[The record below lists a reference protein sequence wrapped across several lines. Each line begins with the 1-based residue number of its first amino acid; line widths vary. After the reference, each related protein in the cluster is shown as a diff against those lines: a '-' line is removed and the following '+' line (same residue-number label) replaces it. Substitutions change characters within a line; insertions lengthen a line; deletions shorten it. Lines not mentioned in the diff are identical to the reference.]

1 MQKVKQT
8 KCSTKNIPNYEVLR
22 SCNVFYT
29 IRTASCS
36 IQPTFLIKY
45 FCLFK
50 LFGAD
55 HLNKYWLKCKKI
67 IIKVSTVFKML
78 HNSQNYYG
86 CWQRLMKYFESTVF
100 WTVNLTKAY
109 AMSKRQT
116 TSGTRHVILDEKEF
130 SKILRRISKEKRM
143 KFLFKI
149 DHKTCGYNKISRKK
163 SKVSLLVSILSAQF
177 KTLAIFFSF
186 IFCRWKNS

>member
-8 KCSTKNIPNYEVLR
+8 KFSTKNIPNYEVVR

-78 HNSQNYYG
+78 YNFQNYYG
-86 CWQRLMKYFESTVF
+86 CWQRLMKYFDSTVF
-100 WTVNLTKAY
+100 WTVNLTEAY
-109 AMSKRQT
+109 AMGKRQT
-116 TSGTRHVILDEKEF
+116 TSSTRHVILDEKEF
-130 SKILRRISKEKRM
+130 SKILRRILKEKR
-143 KFLFKI
+143 
-149 DHKTCGYNKISRKK
+149 NE
-163 SKVSLLVSILSAQF
+163 
-177 KTLAIFFSF
+177 IFVQNWSQNL
-186 IFCRWKNS
+186 WVQ